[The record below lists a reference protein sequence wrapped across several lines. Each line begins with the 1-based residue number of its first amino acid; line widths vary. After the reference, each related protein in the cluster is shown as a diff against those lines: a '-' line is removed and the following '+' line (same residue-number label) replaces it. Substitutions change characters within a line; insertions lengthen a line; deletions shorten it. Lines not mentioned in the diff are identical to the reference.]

1 MDLSKKSVLVSVIS
15 QGLQYLSL
23 IILLGFMLDKLSN
36 EELGIW
42 YVFLTISG
50 LLGMLDLGFSPSI
63 FRNMSYAI
71 AGTDKLMESGYST
84 YTKGVNYK
92 LASQVVIQSKKMF
105 LLIAVFSSI
114 LSLTL
119 GTVYMYSLVDN
130 FFDNQQVL
138 ISWGMFVISIF
149 INIRYKFYT
158 PLIQGMGLMY
168 EYYKSIAISN
178 IVLIFVSIILLEF
191 GYKLIAVSAAFLIS
205 SIVNRIITA
214 KYFNSDINICGA
226 VKKFSHDSDGLKGY
240 FKTIWKN
247 SWRLGLSSIG
257 AFLTLKVST
266 LLCASYLGLELTAS
280 YALTMQISSAIAGL
294 SSVVFN
300 LQLPEMNKNHISMNT
315 NILKKIILTGMFS
328 AVAIYISISLLF
340 LNYGLDVILFF
351 NSETKLLPYDLML
364 VVLFMLFLEMMH
376 TLSGSVLVSGNNVP
390 FTESSILSGLAIVL
404 LVWFGLNYFD
414 MGIYWVI
421 MCQFFVQLSYNNW
434 RWPLE
439 VKKVYFQERVGVY

>member
-1 MDLSKKSVLVSVIS
+1 MILNKKSVLIGIIS

-71 AGTDKLMESGYST
+71 AGTDKLMENGYST
-84 YTKGVNYK
+84 CTKGVNYK
-92 LASQVVIQSKKMF
+92 LASQIVIQSKKMF
-105 LLIAVFSSI
+105 LLIAVFSTI
-114 LSLTL
+114 FALTV
-119 GTVYMYSLVDN
+119 GTIYMSSLVDN
-130 FFDNQQVL
+130 LFDNQQVL
-138 ISWGMFVISIF
+138 ISWGLFIVAIF

-178 IVLIFVSIILLEF
+178 IVLIFISVTLLEF

-214 KYFNSDINICGA
+214 KYFNSDMKICNA
-226 VKKFSHDSDGLKGY
+226 VRSFSHDSTGLGRY

-266 LLCASYLGLELTAS
+266 LFCASYLGLELTAS
-280 YALTMQISSAIAGL
+280 YALTIQISSAIAGL

-300 LQLPEMNKNHISMNT
+300 LQLPEMNKSHISLNVD
-315 NILKKIILTGMFS
+315 NLRKIILTGLFS
-328 AVAIYISISLLF
+328 AVAIYISLSLLF
-340 LNYGLDVILFF
+340 INYGFDVISFF
-351 NSETKLLPYDLML
+351 SDETKLLSYNLTL
-364 VVLFMLFLEMMH
+364 LILFMLFLEMIH
-376 TLSGSVLVSGNNVP
+376 TLSGGILVSGNEVP

-404 LVWFGLNYFD
+404 LVWLGLNYLD

-421 MCQFFVQLSYNNW
+421 ACQFFVQLSYNNW

-439 VKKVYFQERVGVY
+439 VRRMYFKEG